1 MTPEEILSHQPK
13 VLTQDQRQSYFDT
26 GFLMVERFVSEE
38 WLERL
43 WDVTNQFIDESR
55 EWTKSDGKFDLEPDH
70 ASDNPRLRRLT
81 QPVEHHQTY
90 WKFASQGPIVDLCED
105 LLGPNVKFHHSKL
118 NFKYGDGGEEVKWHQ
133 DIQSWAHTNYSPLTI
148 GTYLYDVGP
157 EQGPL
162 GLMPGSQK
170 GPLFNQY
177 NDKDQWV
184 GSISDS
190 DLETANLD
198 KAVYLTGPA
207 GSVTVH
213 NCCTVHGSKPNLS
226 DLGRPLLL
234 NVYSSADA
242 FTYMTNPLTS
252 EYAGA
257 IVRGKAARQAFIDP
271 RPCVMSPDW
280 SKGYTSLFA
289 LQQKEEWS
297 KEQLE
302 TVEQQHREAVA
313 GG

>member
-55 EWTKSDGKFDLEPDH
+55 DRTKSDGKFDLEPDH

-133 DIQSWAHTNYSPLTI
+133 DIQFYPHTNYNVLAI
-148 GTYLYDVGP
+148 GLFLSDIDD
-157 EQGPL
+157 EMGPL
-162 GLMPGSQK
+162 GMIPGSHN
-170 GPLFNQY
+170 GELFDQY

-184 GSISDS
+184 GAIGDR
-190 DLETANLD
+190 DLRRVPLD
-198 KAVYLTGPA
+198 KAVYCKGAA
-207 GSVTVH
+207 GTVTAH
-213 NCCTVHGSKPNLS
+213 NGRTVHGSMPNNS
-226 DLGRPLLL
+226 NKMRPLLL
-234 NVYSSADA
+234 NAFSAADA
-242 FTYMTNPLTS
+242 LPITAHPSPSRHNGT
-252 EYAGA
+252 
-257 IVRGKAARQAFIDP
+257 IVRGKPARWVQYDP
-271 RPCVMSPDW
+271 RPCQIPPDW
-280 SKGYTSLFA
+280 SGGYTSIFA
-289 LQQKEEWS
+289 LQQEED
-297 KEQLE
+297 
-302 TVEQQHREAVA
+302 AA
-313 GG
+313 D

>member
-133 DIQSWAHTNYSPLTI
+133 DIQFYPHTNYNVLAI
-148 GTYLYDVGP
+148 GLFLSDIDD
-157 EQGPL
+157 EMGPL
-162 GLMPGSQK
+162 GMIPGSHN
-170 GPLFNQY
+170 GELFDQY

-184 GSISDS
+184 GAIGDR
-190 DLETANLD
+190 DLRRVPLD
-198 KAVYLTGPA
+198 KAVYCKGAA
-207 GSVTVH
+207 GTVTAH
-213 NCCTVHGSKPNLS
+213 NGRTVHGSMPNNS
-226 DLGRPLLL
+226 NKMRPLLL
-234 NVYSSADA
+234 NAFSAADA
-242 FTYMTNPLTS
+242 LPITAHPSPSRHNGT
-252 EYAGA
+252 
-257 IVRGKAARQAFIDP
+257 IVRGKPARWVQYDP
-271 RPCVMSPDW
+271 RPCQIPPDW
-280 SKGYTSLFA
+280 SGGYTSIFA
-289 LQQKEEWS
+289 LQQEED
-297 KEQLE
+297 
-302 TVEQQHREAVA
+302 AA
-313 GG
+313 D